1 MGREHEDS
9 IIGSYDN
16 NLAGTEVAAAT
27 GSSDADA
34 IIATFIELTRNPEFR
49 DLLTKR
55 PDKFYAAYL
64 VLMPDQQQ
72 LLLLRYGQK
81 LPFQAIY
88 ALGTLGTSALKARQH
103 RALARLEGLLGMSLD
118 LSQLRERKEITEP
131 SIPSPSFIPKLLE
144 PDFLYEVLA
153 QRLLADAADLF
164 LLNRHVSILQLCY
177 AIGRLEPSQQEYL
190 YDLLIFGMSPH
201 QIAKEQGWTI
211 EASRQIKDGRIRLAI
226 NNALAECWGNEDA
239 IPTVL
244 ARPLIK
250 RRRQGHEQEQLQQHI
265 PVDTVSEASVPIN
278 IISGVLVDAVVSAS
292 RREFPRQRDIAT
304 CQEAIDSFFYA
315 VTDCLSYLYGLDE
328 VYRSDP
334 LVSMFLTNFPAPNP
348 EQPYD
353 NVRIS
358 GTPETITEEALRR
371 LMISLERVCITIHRD
386 RIPRPE
392 GLFKAAI
399 SLCSGVADVYN
410 ILTRESVRYVDPKV
424 FETIKMIGVYA
435 ERLTR

>member
-1 MGREHEDS
+1 MGKEQKDS
-9 IIGSYDN
+9 INSGYDEG
-16 NLAGTEVAAAT
+16 LAGMEIAVT
-27 GSSDADA
+27 GNSEADA
-34 IIATFIELTRNPEFR
+34 IIATFIELTTNPEFR
-49 DLLTKR
+49 DLLTEQ

-64 VLMPDQQQ
+64 ALMPDQQQ
-72 LLLLRYGQK
+72 LLFLRYGQR

-88 ALGTLGTSALKARQH
+88 ILGILDINALKARQH
-103 RALARLEGLLGMSLD
+103 RAIARLEGLLGMPLN
-118 LSQLRERKEITEP
+118 LNRLRERKEITEP
-131 SIPSPSFIPKLLE
+131 LIPRPSFIPKLLE

-153 QRLLADAADLF
+153 QRLLTDAADLF
-164 LLNRHVSILQLCY
+164 LLNRHVSIMQLCY

-334 LVSMFLTNFPAPNP
+334 LVSMFLTNFPAPNQ

-386 RIPRPE
+386 RLPRPE

-399 SLCSGVADVYN
+399 SLCTGVADVYN

-424 FETIKMIGVYA
+424 FETIKMIGIYA
-435 ERLTR
+435 ARLTR